1 MTTAEE
7 CREAARE
14 LRLPLG
20 SSTHAATFGRFD
32 GYWNWNNA
40 PRNCYVWNTVW
51 FNTDKRRAHSLGCGY
66 NPGPYCSAICKDCA
80 VKNIKRGGQKRYQVM
95 GVSQGCR
102 GIGTEVTTVEE
113 CREAARY
120 VRIPLGNPFA
130 GWWGQRGTQRNC
142 LVNANRV
149 WFNYDQ
155 RVAPSSGCRG
165 GICVALCKISK

>member
-14 LRLPLG
+14 LGLSL
-20 SSTHAATFGRFD
+20 SSHHGRFD
-32 GYWNWNNA
+32 GYWGNNT
-40 PRNCYVWNTVW
+40 PRNCIVDSMLNRVW
-51 FNTDKRRAHSLGCGY
+51 FNADKRLAPGPCGY
-66 NPGPYCSAICKDCA
+66 NWSNRCSAICHDCA
-80 VKNIKRGGQKRYQVM
+80 DKNIKNGQKRYQVM

-130 GWWGQRGTQRNC
+130 GWWGQRGTMRNC

-155 RVAPSSGCRG
+155 RVAASSGCRG
-165 GICVALCKISK
+165 GICVALCKIS